1 VAAHE
6 AQLRFW
12 LELKENTRGGGHQAT
27 SLRRWVA
34 PLVAA
39 MMPTALRL
47 KEAVL
52 AVAVG
57 LPSLSFRKAELL
69 KPEFVASSLLATG
82 PPQRS

>member
-1 VAAHE
+1 
-6 AQLRFW
+6 
-12 LELKENTRGGGHQAT
+12 
-27 SLRRWVA
+27 
-34 PLVAA
+34 VAA